1 MLINMH
7 INNLKINGYGKIE
20 NKEIELE
27 KGINVIKR
35 Q

>member
-1 MLINMH
+1 MH

-20 NKEIELE
+20 NKEIEKE
-27 KGINVIKR
+27 KGINIIKR

>member
-1 MLINMH
+1 MH

-20 NKEIELE
+20 NKEFEFE
-27 KGINVIKR
+27 KGINIIKR